1 MRRSAIIE
9 LRLPVSKQTLR
20 FGQLYCLHLVD
31 VLCISLILIRAAAC
45 IVFFVFFVFFQA
57 CLGAKAKPNE
67 RNLVQVTTTDSSDNS
82 VTFTILS
89 LASGR
94 KDQVNVNPLTP
105 KIWFS
110 ILPSGYYTFPCKL
123 ITRIRLFNQGN
134 KLYLMSL
141 SILTTWL
148 DTIVRS

>member
-20 FGQLYCLHLVD
+20 FGQLYGLHLVD

-45 IVFFVFFVFFQA
+45 VFCFFFFQA

-105 KIWFS
+105 KI
-110 ILPSGYYTFPCKL
+110 
-123 ITRIRLFNQGN
+123 
-134 KLYLMSL
+134 
-141 SILTTWL
+141 
-148 DTIVRS
+148 

>member
-1 MRRSAIIE
+1 MRQSAIIE
-9 LRLPVSKQTLR
+9 LRLLVSKQTLR
-20 FGQLYCLHLVD
+20 FGQLYSLHLAD

-45 IVFFVFFVFFQA
+45 VVFCFVFCFFQA
-57 CLGAKAKPNE
+57 CLGAKAKHNE

-105 KIWFS
+105 KI
-110 ILPSGYYTFPCKL
+110 
-123 ITRIRLFNQGN
+123 
-134 KLYLMSL
+134 
-141 SILTTWL
+141 
-148 DTIVRS
+148 

>member
-45 IVFFVFFVFFQA
+45 VVFFLFFFCFFQA

-105 KIWFS
+105 KI
-110 ILPSGYYTFPCKL
+110 
-123 ITRIRLFNQGN
+123 
-134 KLYLMSL
+134 
-141 SILTTWL
+141 
-148 DTIVRS
+148 

>member
-1 MRRSAIIE
+1 MRQSAIIE
-9 LRLPVSKQTLR
+9 LRLPESKQTLR
-20 FGQLYCLHLVD
+20 FGQLYSLHLAD

-45 IVFFVFFVFFQA
+45 VVFFCFFFFQA
-57 CLGAKAKPNE
+57 CLGAKAKHNE

-105 KIWFS
+105 KI
-110 ILPSGYYTFPCKL
+110 
-123 ITRIRLFNQGN
+123 
-134 KLYLMSL
+134 
-141 SILTTWL
+141 
-148 DTIVRS
+148 

>member
-45 IVFFVFFVFFQA
+45 VFLFFFFQA

-110 ILPSGYYTFPCKL
+110 ILPSSYYTFPCKL

>member
-1 MRRSAIIE
+1 MRRSAITE

-45 IVFFVFFVFFQA
+45 VFLFFFFQA
-57 CLGAKAKPNE
+57 CLGGKAKPNE

-94 KDQVNVNPLTP
+94 KDQVNVNALTP
-105 KIWFS
+105 KI
-110 ILPSGYYTFPCKL
+110 
-123 ITRIRLFNQGN
+123 
-134 KLYLMSL
+134 
-141 SILTTWL
+141 
-148 DTIVRS
+148 

>member
-1 MRRSAIIE
+1 MRQSAIIE
-9 LRLPVSKQTLR
+9 LRLLVSKQTLR
-20 FGQLYCLHLVD
+20 FGQLYSLHLAD

-45 IVFFVFFVFFQA
+45 VVFFFFCFFFFQA

-94 KDQVNVNPLTP
+94 KDQVNVNALTP
-105 KIWFS
+105 KI
-110 ILPSGYYTFPCKL
+110 
-123 ITRIRLFNQGN
+123 
-134 KLYLMSL
+134 
-141 SILTTWL
+141 
-148 DTIVRS
+148 

>member
-1 MRRSAIIE
+1 MRQSAIIE

-20 FGQLYCLHLVD
+20 FGQLYSLHLAD

-45 IVFFVFFVFFQA
+45 VVFFFVFFFQA

-110 ILPSGYYTFPCKL
+110 ILPSSYYIFPCFL

-134 KLYLMSL
+134 KLYLMNL
-141 SILTTWL
+141 SILTTCL